1 MEGTRKQQISRQAL
15 DLAGSMIRPGITTDE
30 IDRAVHDFI
39 VSKGA
44 YPSPLNYREFPK
56 SCCT

>member
-1 MEGTRKQQISRQAL
+1 
-15 DLAGSMIRPGITTDE
+15 MIRPGITTDE